1 MDFALSCMVRN
12 IGFSSTNQT
21 IPVRIKRFQYELA
34 DSSYK
39 KQKTHCFFQRN
50 LRFLKKKKQK
60 QKSALL
66 QRLTRSTGFQT
77 LGQWKTATTSGAV
90 LVGGR

>member
-12 IGFSSTNQT
+12 IGFSSMNQT
-21 IPVRIKRFQYELA
+21 IPVRIKRFQYESA

-50 LRFLKKKKQK
+50 LRFLKNKNKNKNQHFFTDLPDPLV
-60 QKSALL
+60 SVEENV
-66 QRLTRSTGFQT
+66 
-77 LGQWKTATTSGAV
+77 V
-90 LVGGR
+90 LRVA